1 MKKVW
6 KVTTELTEDENKK
19 LMSSMSEDEHQ
30 LMMNLEL
37 DLSVDVLEDDKVT
50 SFVICHE
57 LNLEKLKSLLMN
69 HDVKFSIVDTTDFFI
84 DDQTNIEDL
93 SEDSIY
99 EKLGV

>member
-6 KVTTELTEDENKK
+6 KVTTELTEDENRK
-19 LMSSMSEDEHQ
+19 LMSSMSEEEHQ

-50 SFVICHE
+50 SFVICNE

-69 HDVKFSIVDTTDFFI
+69 HNVIFTAFIYIVYVICQPFKIKSDFI
-84 DDQTNIEDL
+84 RT
-93 SEDSIY
+93 
-99 EKLGV
+99 

>member
-6 KVTTELTEDENKK
+6 KVTTELTEDENRK
-19 LMSSMSEDEHQ
+19 LMSSMSEEEHQ

-50 SFVICHE
+50 SFVICNE

-69 HDVKFSIVDTTDFFI
+69 HNVIFSIVDTTDFFI
-84 DDQTNIEDL
+84 DNQTNIEDL

>member
-19 LMSSMSEDEHQ
+19 LMSSMTDDEHQ

-37 DLSVDVLEDDKVT
+37 DLSVDLLEDDKVT
-50 SFVICHE
+50 SFVICNE

>member
-19 LMSSMSEDEHQ
+19 LMSSMTDDEHQ

-37 DLSVDVLEDDKVT
+37 DLSVDLLEDDKVT
-50 SFVICHE
+50 SFVICNE

-69 HDVKFSIVDTTDFFI
+69 HNVKFSIVDTTDFFI

>member
-6 KVTTELTEDENKK
+6 KVTTELTEVENKK

-50 SFVICHE
+50 SFVICNE

>member
-6 KVTTELTEDENKK
+6 KVTTELTEDENRK
-19 LMSSMSEDEHQ
+19 LMSSMSEEEHQ

-50 SFVICHE
+50 SFVICNE

-69 HDVKFSIVDTTDFFI
+69 HNVIFSIVDTTDFFI
-84 DDQTNIEDL
+84 DNQTNIEDL
-93 SEDSIY
+93 SEDTIY

>member
-6 KVTTELTEDENKK
+6 KVTTELTEDENRK
-19 LMSSMSEDEHQ
+19 LMSSMSEEEHQ

-50 SFVICHE
+50 SFVICNE

-69 HDVKFSIVDTTDFFI
+69 HNVIFSIVDTTDFFT
-84 DDQTNIEDL
+84 DAETNIEDL
-93 SEDSIY
+93 SEDTIY

>member
-50 SFVICHE
+50 SFVICNE

-69 HDVKFSIVDTTDFFI
+69 HNVKFSIVDTTDFFI

>member
-50 SFVICHE
+50 SFVICNE

>member
-6 KVTTELTEDENKK
+6 KVTTELTEVENKK

-50 SFVICHE
+50 SFVICNE

-93 SEDSIY
+93 SEDLIY